1 MNVVVQKYGGSS
13 VADAAGISN
22 VARRIVET
30 SDGGRLVC
38 AVVSACGDTTDDL
51 LRLAAEV
58 SPHPPR
64 RELDMLLSAGERISC
79 ALVAMAVERLRRPAV
94 SFTGS
99 QAGILTDT
107 GHGEAE
113 IMEVRANRVEKAL
126 EQGKIV
132 LVAGFQGVSTENEVT
147 TLGRGGSDTSA
158 VALAHALGAELCE
171 IYTDVDG
178 VYSANPSVVASARLM
193 PEITVD
199 EMIGLTAAG
208 AEVLALRSV
217 LLARRHQM
225 PLRVRSSFTATEGTL
240 VRAGVIDVPN
250 RICGVAFTTGESVF
264 TITGLEDRAA
274 ESRILEALA
283 QARVA
288 VDCLVRE
295 SNGDISL
302 VLAEEEA
309 TRAGRVLSELRAKH
323 VCAYSVDK
331 SMSRV
336 SVVGRAAR
344 TTETTAAVASV
355 LHHHGVPARLI
366 QASLSLSCLVPR
378 DLAEDVVTTLHDALG
393 LDRDWS

>member
-1 MNVVVQKYGGSS
+1 MSIVVQKYGGSS

-30 SDGGRLVC
+30 FDGGRLVC

-99 QAGILTDT
+99 QAGIVTDT
-107 GHGEAE
+107 GHGEAQ
-113 IMEVRANRVEKAL
+113 IVEVRANRVEMAL
-126 EQGKIV
+126 EQGKIA

-193 PEITVD
+193 TDVTLD

-225 PLRVRSSFTATEGTL
+225 PLRVRSSFTTTEGTL
-240 VRAGVIDVPN
+240 VRAGAMNAPN
-250 RICGVAFTTGESVF
+250 RICGVAFTTDESVL

-274 ESRILEALA
+274 ESRILEAIA
-283 QARVA
+283 QTGVA
-288 VDCLVRE
+288 VDYLVRE

-302 VLAEEEA
+302 VLAEGA
-309 TRAGRVLSELRAKH
+309 STRAAAALSGLRSEQ

-331 SMSRV
+331 STSRV
-336 SVVGRAAR
+336 SVVGRAAEAA
-344 TTETTAAVASV
+344 ETGAAVASV
-355 LHHHGVPARLI
+355 LRRHGVAARLI
-366 QASLSLSCLVPR
+366 QTSLSQSCLVPK
-378 DLAEDVVTTLHDALG
+378 DLAEDVVADLHDALG
-393 LDRDWS
+393 LGSD